1 MQTSTSQVKNV
12 DQKVEKV
19 ISIRNLK
26 KSFGNLEVFK
36 DFSLDLFRGEN
47 VVVLGRSGSGK
58 SVLIKCLVG
67 LIKPDGGS
75 IELLGKNPAEL
86 DEDELD
92 KLRSRIGFL
101 FQSNALYDSMT
112 VRKNLEFP
120 LRQHTRDLKKQE
132 VNERVM
138 EALENV
144 GLAWT
149 VEMMPS
155 QLSGGMRKRVALA
168 RTLIMRPEIML
179 YDEPTTGLDPLTTHE
194 IIQLMLKVQE
204 KYNTSAIIISH
215 DIKCAE
221 QTADRV
227 AVLANGI
234 CYAEGSFD
242 DLKKSDDEIIKSFFI

>member
-1 MQTSTSQVKNV
+1 MQESPSQIKKI

-26 KSFGNLEVFK
+26 KSFGSLEVFK

-75 IELLGKNPAEL
+75 IEILGENPAGL

-120 LRQHTRDLKKQE
+120 LRQHTHDLKKQE
-132 VNERVM
+132 INERVM

-155 QLSGGMRKRVALA
+155 
-168 RTLIMRPEIML
+168 
-179 YDEPTTGLDPLTTHE
+179 
-194 IIQLMLKVQE
+194 
-204 KYNTSAIIISH
+204 
-215 DIKCAE
+215 
-221 QTADRV
+221 
-227 AVLANGI
+227 
-234 CYAEGSFD
+234 
-242 DLKKSDDEIIKSFFI
+242 